1 MSVSRSAGAFRETSM
16 RSHTRSTRHSPA
28 RGGEAPKRSERG
40 AEPIETMRA
49 APPPPSV
56 SAAPQAMTAGR
67 AIVEV
72 LKAEGIKAVY
82 GIPGGHVLPIYD
94 ALHDTHVIS
103 HFLVRHEQAAASM
116 AAAYA
121 QLTGEAAVCLVTAGP
136 GATNLVTNVA
146 EAFVGALPMVIL
158 AGRGPTTTTFRGAS
172 QEVDTELVFR
182 PITKWAERI
191 DRADLVPDALHEAF
205 AVARNGKPGPVYLD
219 LPRDILLQEI
229 SFGPY
234 VPAGAP
240 ARVRGE
246 LENIEAAAAL
256 LAAAK
261 NPLLVAGGG
270 TIASGAAAALKELA
284 EHLEAPV
291 ITTLAGR
298 GAIDD
303 DHPLSVG
310 GLGAHRNPLSKRLL
324 GEADVILSLGAR
336 FEEMETNWRPGFV
349 PSPSACLIQ
358 VDIDPAEIGRSVPAR
373 LGIIGDIR
381 SVLEELLVVLGAGKE
396 LRTAGFQP
404 TAKAQAYADEL
415 KRLAEEIAE
424 QAASLDMPI
433 HPLRVIRAVRKALS
447 RDATVAID
455 VGCLAQHMVG
465 SLPAFPVHLPRSLI
479 VPSSFY
485 GMGFAASALPVARQ
499 VYPNRPAVGFV
510 GDGSFQM
517 MLHVLPVAAEYR
529 LGVTWC
535 VLNDRA
541 LGSIRDIQ
549 EFGMGNRIIDTDFG
563 VQPDFAKVAEACGC
577 YGEQITEPAD
587 VDGAIARALA
597 ANERG
602 IPAVLDFIVAR
613 ARMQQTYEHYS
624 FYGRG

>member
-1 MSVSRSAGAFRETSM
+1 MSQNRSARRSPLRSDET
-16 RSHTRSTRHSPA
+16 TAKHSPRRA
-28 RGGEAPKRSERG
+28 KASEQ
-40 AEPIETMRA
+40 IRA
-49 APPPPSV
+49 TPRPS
-56 SAAPQAMTAGR
+56 STSAPQRVMTAGR

-72 LKAEGIKAVY
+72 LKVEGIRAVY

-94 ALHDTHVIS
+94 GLYDTKEIS

-158 AGRGPTTTTFRGAS
+158 AGRGATATTFRGAS

-182 PITKWAERI
+182 PITKWAERV
-191 DRADLVPDALHEAF
+191 DRADLIPGALHEAF

-219 LPRDILLQEI
+219 LPRDILLHEI

-234 VPAGAP
+234 VPAGPP
-240 ARVRGE
+240 ARLRGE
-246 LENIEAAAAL
+246 PERIETAATL
-256 LAAAK
+256 LTEAK
-261 NPLLVAGGG
+261 NPLIVAGGG
-270 TIASGAAAALKELA
+270 TIASGAAATVTALA
-284 EHLEAPV
+284 ERLSAPV

-324 GEADVILSLGAR
+324 AEADVIVSLGAR

-349 PSPSACLIQ
+349 PSPSARVIQ
-358 VDIDPAEIGRSVPAR
+358 VDIDPAEIGRSVPAQF
-373 LGIIGDIR
+373 GIIGDIR
-381 SVLEELLVVLGAGKE
+381 SVVEELLVGLHARQERHSGSA
-396 LRTAGFQP
+396 QP
-404 TAKAQAYADEL
+404 NSKLLHYGTEL
-415 KRLAEEIAE
+415 KRLAEDIAE
-424 QAASLDMPI
+424 QAESREKPI
-433 HPLRVIRAVRKALS
+433 HPLRVIRAVRQAFP
-447 RDATVAID
+447 REATVAID

-485 GMGFAASALPVARQ
+485 GMGFAGSALPVARQ
-499 VYPNRPAVGFV
+499 VYPDRPAVGFI

-563 VQPDFAKVAEACGC
+563 VQPDFAKIAEACSC
-577 YGEQITEPAD
+577 YGEQVIEPTD
-587 VDGAIARALA
+587 VDGAITRALA
-597 ANERG
+597 ANEKG
-602 IPAVLDFIVAR
+602 MPAVLDFIVAR
-613 ARMQQTYEHYS
+613 ARMHQTYEHYA
-624 FYGRG
+624 FYGRS

>member
-1 MSVSRSAGAFRETSM
+1 MGRPVALAETSM
-16 RSHTRSTRHSPA
+16 SQNKSASRSSLRSGDTAKHSLRPA
-28 RGGEAPKRSERG
+28 TASE
-40 AEPIETMRA
+40 
-49 APPPPSV
+49 SV
-56 SAAPQAMTAGR
+56 KATPRLSSTHATPRVMTAGA
-67 AIVEV
+67 AIIEV
-72 LKAEGIKAVY
+72 LKAEGVKAVY

-94 ALHDTHVIS
+94 GLYDAKDIS

-121 QLTGEAAVCLVTAGP
+121 QLTGQAAVCLVTAGP

-158 AGRGPTTTTFRGAS
+158 AGRGATATTFRGAS

-191 DRADLVPDALHEAF
+191 DRADLVADALHEAF

-219 LPRDILLQEI
+219 LPRDILLHEI

-234 VPAGAP
+234 VPAGPP
-240 ARVRGE
+240 ARLRGE
-246 LENIEAAAAL
+246 PERIAAAAVL
-256 LAAAK
+256 LADAK
-261 NPLLVAGGG
+261 NPLIVAGGG
-270 TIASGAAAALKELA
+270 TIASSASAVVTALA
-284 EHLEAPV
+284 ERLSAPV

-298 GAIDD
+298 GVIDD

-324 GEADVILSLGAR
+324 AEADVIVSLGAR
-336 FEEMETNWRPGFV
+336 FEEMETNWRPGSV
-349 PSPSACLIQ
+349 PPLSARVIQ
-358 VDIDPAEIGRSVPAR
+358 VDIDPAEIGRSVPAQ

-381 SVLEELLVVLGAGKE
+381 AVVEEMLVALGAPQ
-396 LRTAGFQP
+396 QP
-404 TAKAQAYADEL
+404 DSRGVQANAKIRDYGAEL
-415 KRLAEEIAE
+415 KRLAEDIAE
-424 QAASLDMPI
+424 QAASREKPI
-433 HPLRVIRAVRKALS
+433 HPLRIIRAVRQALP
-447 RDATVAID
+447 REATVAID

-485 GMGFAASALPVARQ
+485 GMGFAGSALPVARQ
-499 VYPNRPAVGFV
+499 VYPDRPAVGFI

-529 LGVTWC
+529 RGVTWC

-563 VQPDFAKVAEACGC
+563 VQPDFAKIAEACGC
-577 YGEQITEPAD
+577 YGAQITEPSD

-597 ANERG
+597 ANEKG
-602 IPAVLDFIVAR
+602 MPAVLDFIVAR
-613 ARMQQTYEHYS
+613 ARMQQTYEHYA
-624 FYGRG
+624 FYGKS